1 MRTKT
6 SIFKGVSKFRDKWRA
21 RIGKNKTTKRRSHLD
36 KAKMAIL
43 TLSLLIKEK
52 QALKN

>member
-21 RIGKNKTTKRRSHLD
+21 REEAWAEEVKNL
-36 KAKMAIL
+36 
-43 TLSLLIKEK
+43 
-52 QALKN
+52 

>member
-21 RIGKNKTTKRRSHLD
+21 RIRQSKNGDTYIEFID
-36 KAKMAIL
+36 
-43 TLSLLIKEK
+43 
-52 QALKN
+52 